1 MEILAYGQ
9 TGTGKTWTMEG
20 QVDSDENQGVI
31 PRSVRAIFEE
41 LEGRQAD
48 VSALVVALCCLC
60 FVIYLCPSHF
70 SATVFLTTPK
80 YSARVSFLEL
90 YNEELQDLLSDC
102 SKVGKASK
110 SQVVLR
116 ESRTGITVCNLEEVR
131 THRCNG
137 RQFPSP

>member
-20 QVDSDENQGVI
+20 QVDSDEKQGVI
-31 PRSVRAIFEE
+31 PRSVCAIFEE
-41 LEGRQAD
+41 LEARQAD
-48 VSALVVALCCLC
+48 VSTRDGPMLCYFFFAC
-60 FVIYLCPSHF
+60 FIAPI
-70 SATVFLTTPK
+70 FLTTPK

-90 YNEELQDLLSDC
+90 YNEELQDLLSD
-102 SKVGKASK
+102 SSKASK

-131 THRCNG
+131 THGCNG
-137 RQFPSP
+137 RRFTSS